1 MDTMEHTETSEVI
14 LTKLDFIQAE
24 IKKINERLDRN
35 YVTREKFESLE
46 GKVKIN
52 TRIREWATTLI
63 VGSVI
68 VALLALIITK

>member
-1 MDTMEHTETSEVI
+1 MDSMEHSETNEVI

-52 TRIREWATTLI
+52 TKAREWATMLI

-68 VALLALIITK
+68 AALLALVVTR

>member
-1 MDTMEHTETSEVI
+1 MEHSETNEVI

-52 TRIREWATTLI
+52 TKAREWATMLI

-68 VALLALIITK
+68 AALLALVVTR